1 MSDQSARKPNDYKS
15 SLKPVWCPGCGDFG
29 VVAAIY
35 RALAQ
40 LQLTQEKVAVLSGIG
55 CSSRLPGYM
64 ATYGFNGVHG
74 RALPVATGLKT
85 SRPDLT
91 VIVAGGDGDGVSIG
105 AGHFIHTARRNAD
118 ITYVMMDNQ
127 IYGLTKGQ
135 VAPTTPTGDKTKST
149 LYGNPD
155 PPVDPCELAIAAGAT
170 FVARTFSADMKG
182 QVEILTQAIQHKGF
196 SVVDTISPCVT
207 FRGDDQY
214 DFWKPKLRPLPEGYD
229 PSSRAG
235 AMRFCREEGVLTTGI
250 LFRDERPG
258 LVEHQEQIRKS
269 AGFNPASPPKI
280 EDLVKGFYP

>member
-1 MSDQSARKPNDYKS
+1 MSDQAARKPNDYKS
-15 SLKPVWCPGCGDFG
+15 PLKPVWCPGCGDFG
-29 VVAAIY
+29 VVAALY

-40 LQLTQEKVAVLSGIG
+40 LQLPQEKVAVLSGIG

-74 RALPVATGLKT
+74 RALPVATGLKA

-196 SVVDTISPCVT
+196 SMVDIISPCVT

-214 DFWKPKLRPLPEGYD
+214 DFWKPKLRALPEGYD
-229 PSSRAG
+229 PSNRAD

-280 EDLVKGFYP
+280 EELARNYYP

>member
-1 MSDQSARKPNDYKS
+1 MSAQVMKPNNYRNP
-15 SLKPVWCPGCGDFG
+15 LKPVWCPGCGDFG
-29 VVAAIY
+29 VVAALY

-40 LQLTQEKVAVLSGIG
+40 LQLPPEKVAVLSGIG

-74 RALPVATGLKT
+74 RALPVATGLKA

-135 VAPTTPTGDKTKST
+135 VAPTTPAGDKTKST

-196 SVVDTISPCVT
+196 SMVDIISPCVT
-207 FRGDDQY
+207 FRGDGQY
-214 DFWKPKLRPLPEGYD
+214 DFWKPKLRALPEGYD
-229 PSSRAG
+229 PSNRAD

-250 LFRDERPG
+250 LFRNARPG
-258 LVEHQEQIRKS
+258 LVEHQEQIRKAS
-269 AGFNPASPPKI
+269 GYNPASPPKI
-280 EDLVKGFYP
+280 EELVRTFYP